1 MADIKKTDLIL
12 NEDGSVYHLNL
23 KPGQVAETI
32 LLVGDPGRVHRV
44 SHHFDKITVELN
56 KREFITHTGIYKNK
70 PVTVMSTG
78 MGPDNIEI
86 AITEIDALFNI
97 DLNTR
102 EAKAEQKSL
111 QFIRIGT
118 SGGIQASV
126 DAGAIVAAKYG
137 VGLDNL
143 MEFCHLPQSESEIE
157 TGKAIQKAAGFNF
170 TPYCVA
176 GSQLLLDQIAHDCIA
191 GNTVTCPGF
200 YAPQGRTTRLK
211 PRYAQLLDQLM
222 YFHEN
227 DFWLTNFEMETSA
240 IYAFCRMLGHEG
252 LSLNAIIANRANNTI
267 DLNYNKTIDEIIRK
281 VLDRI

>member
-1 MADIKKTDLIL
+1 MADIKQTDLIL

-56 KREFITHTGIYKNK
+56 KREFITHTGLYKNK

-86 AITEIDALFNI
+86 AITELDALFNI

-102 EAKAEQKSL
+102 QPKEYQKSL
-111 QFIRIGT
+111 KFIRIGT

-126 DAGAIVAAKYG
+126 DAGSIVAAKYG

-143 MEFCHLPQSESEIE
+143 MEFYHLPQSEFEIT
-157 TGKAIQKAAGFNF
+157 TGNAIQKTAGFTF

-176 GSQLLLDQIAHDCIA
+176 GSEELMAQIAHDCIA

-211 PRYAQLLDQLM
+211 PRYSQLLDQFM

-252 LSLNAIIANRANNTI
+252 LSLNAIIANRANNTV
-267 DLNYNKTIDEIIRK
+267 DLNYNKTIDEIILK